1 MRSTDEQHAPAVGA
15 VPPDHAEVDPSLRR
29 AVNAT
34 LMPGFT
40 GPELPAWLAAELADG
55 LGGVCLF
62 GSNVDNP
69 AQVRALTD
77 AIHAANRDAVVATD
91 EEGGDVTR
99 LHHRDGSPYPSMAY
113 LGRLDDETLTETVGA
128 AIGAELR
135 AVGIDLNVAPDA
147 DVNSNP
153 RNPVIGVRSFGADS
167 SLVARHVA
175 AYTRGLQ
182 SAGVGASAK
191 HFPGHGDTATDSHV
205 SLPTLTADAA
215 TLDVRE
221 LPPFDAAVRAGT
233 LAVMT
238 SHLLV
243 PAIDSRWPTTF
254 SSAVL
259 GELRRR
265 SCFTGAIVS
274 DALDMAGASAGRGV
288 PAAAV
293 LALAAGVDLL
303 CLGNDL
309 GRGQV
314 IRVRDE
320 ILGALASGRLSAARV
335 FEAAGRVGALA
346 SGVRRLRAN
355 ATADIEAPP
364 ALTPDGFW
372 RRGPVRAV
380 TAPLLL
386 RLGSPAGIAA
396 GETPWGV
403 AGHLASEIEAA
414 LPGAICSTVDDLA
427 TLSAVLEDHPD
438 RPLVVQGR
446 DLSRVAFLRDAS
458 ALVLRR
464 RPHALMVELGW
475 PDHDGPSRIDV
486 ATYGSGRATAGALI
500 RLLADGAA

>member
-1 MRSTDEQHAPAVGA
+1 MDGQ
-15 VPPDHAEVDPSLRR
+15 LRR
-29 AVNAT
+29 AINAT
-34 LMPGFT
+34 LMPGFP
-40 GPELPAWLAAELADG
+40 GPDLPGWLSAELADG
-55 LGGVCLF
+55 LGAVCLF
-62 GSNVDNP
+62 GSNIVAP
-69 AQVRALTD
+69 GQVRGLTE
-77 AIHAANRDAVVATD
+77 AIHAANPDAVVATD

-135 AVGIDLNVAPDA
+135 TAGVDLNVAPDA

-153 RNPVIGVRSFGADS
+153 RNPVIGVRSFGADAT
-167 SLVARHVA
+167 LVARHVA

-205 SLPTLTADAA
+205 SLPTVTADAG

-265 SCFTGAIVS
+265 SSFTGAIVS

-309 GRGQV
+309 DHGQV
-314 IRVRDE
+314 ARVRDE
-320 ILGALASGRLSAARV
+320 ILGALASGRLSAERV
-335 FEAAGRVGALA
+335 FEAAGRVHALA
-346 SGVRRLRAN
+346 SGVRRLRAA
-355 ATADIEAPP
+355 ATTDVLPPP

-372 RRGPVRAV
+372 RRGPVPAV

-386 RLGSPAGIAA
+386 RLGSPSGIAA
-396 GETPWGV
+396 GETPWGI
-403 AGHLASEIEAA
+403 AGHLADEVETA
-414 LPGAICSTVDDLA
+414 LPGSICLTVDDLDGLA
-427 TLSAVLEDHPD
+427 GALDDNSN

-446 DLSRVAFLRDAS
+446 DLSRVAFLREAS

-464 RPHALMVELGW
+464 RPDALMVELGW
-475 PDHDGPSRIDV
+475 PDHDGPTRIDV
-486 ATYGSGRATAGALI
+486 ATYGSGRAAAGALI